1 MLMDLSKAFNT
12 ISYDL
17 LIAQLPYYG
26 IEDDSLKPLWKHLND
41 RWQRTKLNA
50 TYSSWSELL
59 YGVLQGSILGP
70 LLFNIYINDLF
81 FRGR

>member
-26 IEDDSLKPLWKHLND
+26 IEDDSLKLLWNHLKN
-41 RWQRTKLNA
+41 RLQRTKIDV
-50 TYSSWSELL
+50 TYSSWA
-59 YGVLQGSILGP
+59 
-70 LLFNIYINDLF
+70 
-81 FRGR
+81 